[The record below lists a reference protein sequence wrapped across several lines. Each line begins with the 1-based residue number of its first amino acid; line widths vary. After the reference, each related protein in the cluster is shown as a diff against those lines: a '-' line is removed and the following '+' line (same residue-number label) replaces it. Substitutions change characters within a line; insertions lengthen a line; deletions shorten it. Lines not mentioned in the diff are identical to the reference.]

1 MAIQKIKLPN
11 NSTEDI
17 HDSRISG
24 VTSSVTEGST
34 SVVTS
39 GGVYTAIN
47 AKTDTKN
54 TAGATNSDS
63 KLHLVGAQEQSANP
77 QTYTNSDVY
86 TQDGEVNAAKFNG
99 PLEVSYDDTTNNT
112 SMYKGILANKKVY
125 TNVLG
130 VANGSSPNNN
140 TYANQ
145 SFYFLTVIPK
155 SWDAQ

>member
-63 KLHLVGAQEQSANP
+63 KLYLVGAQEQSANP
-77 QTYTNSDVY
+77 QTYTNSEVY
-86 TQDGEVNAAKFNG
+86 AEDGELHATKFDG
-99 PLEVSYDDTTNNT
+99 TLEYAYNDTTNNL
-112 SMYKGILANKKVY
+112 SMYKGFVAQKKVY
-125 TNVLG
+125 TGVLG
-130 VANGSSPNNN
+130 VANGSAPNNN

-145 SFYFLTVIPK
+145 SFYFLTVTPN
-155 SWDAQ
+155 S